1 MQIRYER
8 LYIMNRVEARLL
20 IVERYR
26 ELKSISSVSRELGTS
41 RQVVRK
47 WLRRYEEEGDKG
59 LRDRSRR
66 PHISPRRTASRIES
80 LVSKLRKETGYG
92 RRRLSWILRRDY
104 NIHLSEDT
112 MRHILRRLGV
122 KKKGR
127 PRRRFYPAH
136 WAWEIKEPFSLA
148 QVDTKH
154 VLDFGALGSRRWDHY
169 RKHKLPFYQWT
180 FCEAKTR
187 LRFLAYSRECTRS
200 NGKLFAT
207 LVLAWL
213 RGWGIDTRLV
223 WQTDS
228 GEEFGGKSPRTLEEL
243 QKALYEPWNAQLAR
257 IPLGR
262 KGYNGRVER
271 SHLTDD
277 EEFYLPMILHWNDTD
292 ELLKSAQAWQ
302 YVYNVKRP
310 HFGKGMGGLS
320 PLAKLQSLDYNQLD
334 DNFIL
339 FPVILLDDLKPLLPG
354 NDVLTMDKVLTI
366 QPLSAILLHVGVHG
380 SAVGHTDI

>member
-1 MQIRYER
+1 MQINYQG
-8 LYIMNRVEARLL
+8 LYTMNKCKSRVLL
-20 IVERYR
+20 VESWRK
-26 ELKSISSVSRELGTS
+26 LGSISAAAREMGTS

-47 WLRRYEEEGDKG
+47 WARRYEQGGKKG
-59 LRDRSRR
+59 LMDQSRR
-66 PHISPRRTASRIES
+66 PHISPKKTPSKIER
-80 LVSKLRKETGYG
+80 LVRKVRHQTGYG
-92 RRRLSWILRRDY
+92 RRRLCWILRRDY
-104 NIHLSEDT
+104 NIHLSENT
-112 MRHILRRLGV
+112 MRHILRRMGV
-122 KKKGR
+122 KSKAK
-127 PRRRFYPAH
+127 PRRKFYPAH
-136 WAWEIKEPFSLA
+136 WAWEVKEPFSLA

-154 VLDFGALGSRRWDHY
+154 ILDFGALGSARWDHL
-169 RKHKLPFYQWT
+169 RKHHLPIYQWT

-187 LRFLAYSRECTRS
+187 LRFLAYSHECTRS

-228 GEEFGGKSPRTLEEL
+228 GEEFGGKSPRTLEGL
-243 QKALYEPWNAQLAR
+243 QKDLYEPWNAQLAR

-277 EEFYLPMILHWNDTD
+277 EEFYLPLILSWKNSDD
-292 ELLKSAQAWQ
+292 MLKSAQAWQ

-320 PLAKLQSLDYNQLD
+320 PVEKLHSLGYNHLN
-334 DNFIL
+334 DNFAL
-339 FPVILLDDLKPLLPG
+339 LPVILLDDLNPLLPG
-354 NDVLTMDKVLTI
+354 NDVLTMDTFGFSQTWCSAGLT
-366 QPLSAILLHVGVHG
+366 VG
-380 SAVGHTDI
+380 